1 MTPTL
6 ISSVQTRSM
15 LSKVVDCG
23 DCFGLFDLLV
33 TLDNNKLQVL
43 VVVPVLQQEGC
54 RTVFR
59 TDDVRTVESHMDSY
73 IYEVGLVK

>member
-6 ISSVQTRSM
+6 TSSLPTRII

-33 TLDNNKLQVL
+33 MIDNNKLQVL

-59 TDDVRTVESHMDSY
+59 TDDGRTVASHMDCVPVRVD
-73 IYEVGLVK
+73 I